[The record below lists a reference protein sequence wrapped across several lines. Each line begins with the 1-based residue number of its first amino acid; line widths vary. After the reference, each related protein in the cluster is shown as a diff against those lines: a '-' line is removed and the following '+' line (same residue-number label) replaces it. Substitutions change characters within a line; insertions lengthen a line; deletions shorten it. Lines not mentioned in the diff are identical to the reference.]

1 MSIIDAAFKQSQT
14 ANNTEQAHLAYQQT
28 KQLAFY
34 RKLSI
39 GLAGVGLSV
48 TFALAGFYSGQ
59 YIQSQSQST
68 SVQAQR
74 DQAEE
79 ILQVTTQLEAKHQEG
94 TELSK
99 PLEEKPIAMAQ
110 NKQDELQIQEQY
122 QWMSVQVGIDEQGA
136 PIFKQQL
143 VPLSAVANV
152 NNTPAASSF
161 VSNSALPEQQ
171 KEDLSQYRV
180 LGKPLGDDA
189 TPNNQAKTASQIA
202 RSQDDLSQYRVLGK
216 PLGDD
221 AMPNNQAITASQIA
235 RSQDDLSQ
243 YRVLGK
249 PLDDDATLND
259 QVGITSQI
267 ARSQDDLSQ
276 YRVLGKPLASE
287 PEIQV
292 ETSDTKATASN
303 TDNQASENNNGALT
317 DEAAARLKAAF
328 ELAVA
333 ETADKDFSQQ
343 EAVEA
348 APEKE
353 RLSIEFL
360 PEKTQA
366 AIGKLTY
373 QAHIYATSE
382 HKRWIKINGV
392 ELYEGDKINGMRLLE
407 IAPEAS
413 IFRFQ
418 GYDFTVKAMQDWQP
432 Y

>member
-39 GLAGVGLSV
+39 GLAGVGLSA

-202 RSQDDLSQYRVLGK
+202 S
-216 PLGDD
+216 
-221 AMPNNQAITASQIA
+221 
-235 RSQDDLSQ
+235 SQDDLSQ

>member
-48 TFALAGFYSGQ
+48 TFALVGFYSGQ
-59 YIQSQSQST
+59 YLQSQSQSIAT
-68 SVQAQR
+68 LQNQQEQVEETTEKVAQQEIKQQDNVSHLQPTKAKPNTEIPNNQAVVQS
-74 DQAEE
+74 
-79 ILQVTTQLEAKHQEG
+79 G
-94 TELSK
+94 
-99 PLEEKPIAMAQ
+99 
-110 NKQDELQIQEQY
+110 EQY
-122 QWMSVQVGIDEQGA
+122 QWMSVQVGVNEQGA

-143 VPLSAVANV
+143 VPLSAVAQV
-152 NNTPAASSF
+152 NIAPAEYSV
-161 VSNSALPEQQ
+161 VSNNALPEQRE
-171 KEDLSQYRV
+171 EDLSQYRV
-180 LGKPLGDDA
+180 LGKPLGDA
-189 TPNNQAKTASQIA
+189 QLNTQQVSTFSQTTS
-202 RSQDDLSQYRVLGK
+202 SQDDF
-216 PLGDD
+216 
-221 AMPNNQAITASQIA
+221 
-235 RSQDDLSQ
+235 SQ

-249 PLDDDATLND
+249 PLDETQLNSQ
-259 QVGITSQI
+259 QVSVSSQTI
-267 ARSQDDLSQ
+267 PSQDDFSQ
-276 YRVLGKPLASE
+276 YRVLGKSLTPE
-287 PEIQV
+287 PEP
-292 ETSDTKATASN
+292 ETQTEALDTAHILTN
-303 TDNQASENNNGALT
+303 TDNLTSENNNEALT

-333 ETADKDFSQQ
+333 ETADKDFTATESS
-343 EAVEA
+343 ETAL
-348 APEKE
+348 EKE

-418 GYDFTVKAMQDWQP
+418 GYDFAVKAMQDWQP
-432 Y
+432 

>member
-59 YIQSQSQST
+59 YLQSQSQSIAT
-68 SVQAQR
+68 LQNQQE
-74 DQAEE
+74 QAEGTTETVAQQE
-79 ILQVTTQLEAKHQEG
+79 IKQQDNVSRSQLTAENLNNQGAVQSG
-94 TELSK
+94 
-99 PLEEKPIAMAQ
+99 
-110 NKQDELQIQEQY
+110 EQY
-122 QWMSVQVGIDEQGA
+122 QWMSVQVGVNEQGT

-143 VPLSAVANV
+143 VPLSAVAQI
-152 NNTPAASSF
+152 NTELAESSV
-161 VSNSALPEQQ
+161 VSNTVIPEQRE
-171 KEDLSQYRV
+171 EDLSQYRV
-180 LGKPLGDDA
+180 LGKPLDNTQLNSQVG
-189 TPNNQAKTASQIA
+189 AS
-202 RSQDDLSQYRVLGK
+202 SQTTLPQEDISQYRVLGK
-216 PLGDD
+216 PLE
-221 AMPNNQAITASQIA
+221 
-235 RSQDDLSQ
+235 
-243 YRVLGK
+243 
-249 PLDDDATLND
+249 
-259 QVGITSQI
+259 
-267 ARSQDDLSQ
+267 
-276 YRVLGKPLASE
+276 SE
-287 PEIQV
+287 PGIQT
-292 ETSDTKATASN
+292 ELFNNSASLSS
-303 TDNQASENNNGALT
+303 TENKTPESTTEEVT
-317 DEAAARLKAAF
+317 DEAAERLKAAF

-333 ETADKDFSQQ
+333 ETADKDFT
-343 EAVEA
+343 EAEPTETT
-348 APEKE
+348 PEKE

-360 PEKTQA
+360 PAKTQA

-413 IFRFQ
+413 VFRFQ
-418 GYDFTVKAMQDWQP
+418 GYDFAVKAMQDWQP

>member
-59 YIQSQSQST
+59 YLQSQSQSIATLQNQQEQVEETTETVAQQEVKQQDNALRLQPTQAKPT
-68 SVQAQR
+68 SETSNNQGVAQS
-74 DQAEE
+74 
-79 ILQVTTQLEAKHQEG
+79 G
-94 TELSK
+94 
-99 PLEEKPIAMAQ
+99 
-110 NKQDELQIQEQY
+110 EQY
-122 QWMSVQVGIDEQGA
+122 QWMSVQVGVNEQGT

-143 VPLSAVANV
+143 VPLSAVAQV
-152 NNTPAASSF
+152 NTVPAESSV
-161 VSNSALPEQQ
+161 VSNTALPEQR
-171 KEDLSQYRV
+171 EE
-180 LGKPLGDDA
+180 
-189 TPNNQAKTASQIA
+189 
-202 RSQDDLSQYRVLGK
+202 
-216 PLGDD
+216 
-221 AMPNNQAITASQIA
+221 
-235 RSQDDLSQ
+235 DLSQ

-249 PLDDDATLND
+249 PLDDPQLNS
-259 QVGITSQI
+259 QVGANSQTTPL
-267 ARSQDDLSQ
+267 QEDLSQ
-276 YRVLGKPLASE
+276 YRVLGKPLESE
-287 PEIQV
+287 PEIQT
-292 ETSDTKATASN
+292 ELLNNSLAQSN
-303 TDNQASENNNGALT
+303 TENQTPENTAKEVT
-317 DEAAARLKAAF
+317 DESSARLKAAF

-333 ETADKDFSQQ
+333 ETEDKDFT
-343 EAVEA
+343 EAEPTETS
-348 APEKE
+348 PEKE

-360 PEKTQA
+360 PAKTQA

-418 GYDFTVKAMQDWQP
+418 GYDFAVKAMQDWQP

>member
-59 YIQSQSQST
+59 YLQSQSQSIAT
-68 SVQAQR
+68 LQNQQEQVEETAETVAQQETKQQDNVSRLQPTQAKPTAENPNNQGVVQS
-74 DQAEE
+74 
-79 ILQVTTQLEAKHQEG
+79 G
-94 TELSK
+94 
-99 PLEEKPIAMAQ
+99 
-110 NKQDELQIQEQY
+110 EQY
-122 QWMSVQVGIDEQGA
+122 QWMSVQVGVNEQGA

-143 VPLSAVANV
+143 VPLSAVAQV
-152 NNTPAASSF
+152 STVSAESSV
-161 VSNSALPEQQ
+161 VSNTALLEQPE
-171 KEDLSQYRV
+171 EDLSQYRV
-180 LGKPLGDDA
+180 LGKPLDD
-189 TPNNQAKTASQIA
+189 TQLNSQVGANSQMI
-202 RSQDDLSQYRVLGK
+202 SPQDDLSQYRVLGK
-216 PLGDD
+216 PL
-221 AMPNNQAITASQIA
+221 T
-235 RSQDDLSQ
+235 
-243 YRVLGK
+243 
-249 PLDDDATLND
+249 
-259 QVGITSQI
+259 
-267 ARSQDDLSQ
+267 
-276 YRVLGKPLASE
+276 SE
-287 PEIQV
+287 PETQT
-292 ETSDTKATASN
+292 EALDTASTLTN
-303 TDNQASENNNGALT
+303 TDNLTSENNNEALT

-343 EAVEA
+343 ETVEA
-348 APEKE
+348 PPEKE

-418 GYDFTVKAMQDWQP
+418 GYDFAVKAMQDWQP

>member
-59 YIQSQSQST
+59 YLQSQSQSIATLQNQQEQVEEVTETLAQQDNVSRLQPTQAKPT
-68 SVQAQR
+68 SETSNNQGAVQS
-74 DQAEE
+74 
-79 ILQVTTQLEAKHQEG
+79 G
-94 TELSK
+94 
-99 PLEEKPIAMAQ
+99 
-110 NKQDELQIQEQY
+110 EQY
-122 QWMSVQVGIDEQGA
+122 QWMSVQVGVNEQGA

-143 VPLSAVANV
+143 VPLSAVAQV
-152 NNTPAASSF
+152 NTELAESSV
-161 VSNSALPEQQ
+161 VSNTVIPEQRE
-171 KEDLSQYRV
+171 EDLSQYRV
-180 LGKPLGDDA
+180 LGKPLDNTQLNSQVG
-189 TPNNQAKTASQIA
+189 AS
-202 RSQDDLSQYRVLGK
+202 SQTTLPQEDISQYRVLGK
-216 PLGDD
+216 PLE
-221 AMPNNQAITASQIA
+221 
-235 RSQDDLSQ
+235 
-243 YRVLGK
+243 
-249 PLDDDATLND
+249 
-259 QVGITSQI
+259 
-267 ARSQDDLSQ
+267 
-276 YRVLGKPLASE
+276 SE
-287 PEIQV
+287 PGIQT
-292 ETSDTKATASN
+292 ELLNNSASLSYTEN
-303 TDNQASENNNGALT
+303 KTPASTTEEVT
-317 DEAAARLKAAF
+317 DEAAERLKAAF

-333 ETADKDFSQQ
+333 ETADKDFT
-343 EAVEA
+343 EAEPA
-348 APEKE
+348 ETTPEKE

-360 PEKTQA
+360 PAKTQA

-413 IFRFQ
+413 VFRFQ
-418 GYDFTVKAMQDWQP
+418 GYDFAVKAMQDWQP

>member
-59 YIQSQSQST
+59 YIQGQSQSA
-68 SVQAQR
+68 SVQAKR

-79 ILQVTTQLEAKHQEG
+79 IAQATIKQESKHQGG

-99 PLEEKPIAMAQ
+99 VLEESPIAMTQ
-110 NKQDELQIQEQY
+110 NKQDGLQTQEQY
-122 QWMSVQVGIDEQGA
+122 QWMSVQVGIDEKGT

-152 NNTPAASSF
+152 NANVNNTPAVSSV
-161 VSNSALPEQQ
+161 VSNSALPEKP

-180 LGKPLGDDA
+180 LGKPLVDDA
-189 TPNNQAKTASQIA
+189 TLNNQAVTASQIT
-202 RSQDDLSQYRVLGK
+202 S
-216 PLGDD
+216 
-221 AMPNNQAITASQIA
+221 
-235 RSQDDLSQ
+235 SQDDLSQ

-249 PLDDDATLND
+249 PLDDATQRN
-259 QVGITSQI
+259 QAGTASQI
-267 ARSQDDLSQ
+267 TRSQDDLSQ
-276 YRVLGKPLASE
+276 YRVLGKSLTSE
-287 PEIQV
+287 PEAQT
-292 ETSDTKATASN
+292 ETLDTAATVSN
-303 TDNQASENNNGALT
+303 TDNQTSENNNDALT

-343 EAVEA
+343 ETVEA

-418 GYDFTVKAMQDWQP
+418 GYDFAVKAMQDWQP

>member
-59 YIQSQSQST
+59 YLQSQSQSIATLQNQQEQVEEVTETLAQQDNVSRLQPTQAKPT
-68 SVQAQR
+68 SETSNNQGAVQS
-74 DQAEE
+74 
-79 ILQVTTQLEAKHQEG
+79 G
-94 TELSK
+94 
-99 PLEEKPIAMAQ
+99 
-110 NKQDELQIQEQY
+110 EQY
-122 QWMSVQVGIDEQGA
+122 QWMSVQVGVNEQGV

-143 VPLSAVANV
+143 VPLSAVAQV
-152 NNTPAASSF
+152 NTVPAESSV
-161 VSNSALPEQQ
+161 VSNTALPEQP
-171 KEDLSQYRV
+171 EE
-180 LGKPLGDDA
+180 
-189 TPNNQAKTASQIA
+189 
-202 RSQDDLSQYRVLGK
+202 
-216 PLGDD
+216 
-221 AMPNNQAITASQIA
+221 
-235 RSQDDLSQ
+235 DLSQ

-249 PLDDDATLND
+249 PLDDTQLNS
-259 QVGITSQI
+259 QVGTSLQTTP
-267 ARSQDDLSQ
+267 SQEDLSQ
-276 YRVLGKPLASE
+276 YRVLGKPLESE
-287 PEIQV
+287 PEIQT
-292 ETSDTKATASN
+292 ELLNNYDSQSN
-303 TDNQASENNNGALT
+303 TENQIPENAVEEAT
-317 DEAAARLKAAF
+317 DEAAERLKAAF

-333 ETADKDFSQQ
+333 ETADKDFT
-343 EAVEA
+343 EAEPA
-348 APEKE
+348 ETTAEKE

-360 PEKTQA
+360 PAKTQA

-418 GYDFTVKAMQDWQP
+418 GYDFAVKAMQDWQP

>member
-48 TFALAGFYSGQ
+48 TFVLAGFYSGQ
-59 YIQSQSQST
+59 YLQSQSQSIATLQNQQEQVEEVTETLAQQDNVSRLQPTQAKPT
-68 SVQAQR
+68 SETSNNQVAVQS
-74 DQAEE
+74 
-79 ILQVTTQLEAKHQEG
+79 G
-94 TELSK
+94 
-99 PLEEKPIAMAQ
+99 
-110 NKQDELQIQEQY
+110 EQY
-122 QWMSVQVGIDEQGA
+122 QWMSVQVGVNEQGV

-143 VPLSAVANV
+143 VPLSVVAQV
-152 NNTPAASSF
+152 NTVPAESSV
-161 VSNSALPEQQ
+161 VSNTALPEQS
-171 KEDLSQYRV
+171 EE
-180 LGKPLGDDA
+180 
-189 TPNNQAKTASQIA
+189 
-202 RSQDDLSQYRVLGK
+202 
-216 PLGDD
+216 
-221 AMPNNQAITASQIA
+221 
-235 RSQDDLSQ
+235 DLSQ

-249 PLDDDATLND
+249 PLDDTQLNS
-259 QVGITSQI
+259 QVGTSLQTTP
-267 ARSQDDLSQ
+267 SQEDLSQ
-276 YRVLGKPLASE
+276 YRVLGKPLESE
-287 PEIQV
+287 PEIQT
-292 ETSDTKATASN
+292 ELLNNYDSQSN
-303 TDNQASENNNGALT
+303 TENQIPENAVEEAT
-317 DEAAARLKAAF
+317 DEAAERLKAAF

-333 ETADKDFSQQ
+333 ETADKDFT
-343 EAVEA
+343 EAEPA
-348 APEKE
+348 ETTPEKE

-360 PEKTQA
+360 PAKTQA

-413 IFRFQ
+413 VFRFQ
-418 GYDFTVKAMQDWQP
+418 GYDFAVKAMQDWQP

>member
-59 YIQSQSQST
+59 YFQGQSQSIATLQNQQGEVEAET
-68 SVQAQR
+68 ETLAQQEVKQQ
-74 DQAEE
+74 DNVAH
-79 ILQVTTQLEAKHQEG
+79 LQLTRVKTTAK
-94 TELSK
+94 
-99 PLEEKPIAMAQ
+99 AQ
-110 NKQDELQIQEQY
+110 NNQAADQSDEQY
-122 QWMSVQVGIDEQGA
+122 QWMSVQVGVNELGA

-152 NNTPAASSF
+152 NTSPAVPSIISNT
-161 VSNSALPEQQ
+161 ALPKQP

-180 LGKPLGDDA
+180 LGKPLDG
-189 TPNNQAKTASQIA
+189 TKLNSQQVSASSQTIS
-202 RSQDDLSQYRVLGK
+202 SQDDLSQYRVLGK
-216 PLGDD
+216 PL
-221 AMPNNQAITASQIA
+221 T
-235 RSQDDLSQ
+235 
-243 YRVLGK
+243 
-249 PLDDDATLND
+249 
-259 QVGITSQI
+259 
-267 ARSQDDLSQ
+267 
-276 YRVLGKPLASE
+276 SE
-287 PEIQV
+287 PETQT
-292 ETSDTKATASN
+292 EALDTASTLTN
-303 TDNQASENNNGALT
+303 TDNLTSENNNEALT

-343 EAVEA
+343 ETVEA
-348 APEKE
+348 PPEKE

-418 GYDFTVKAMQDWQP
+418 GYDFAVKAMQDWQP

>member
-249 PLDDDATLND
+249 PLT
-259 QVGITSQI
+259 
-267 ARSQDDLSQ
+267 
-276 YRVLGKPLASE
+276 SE
-287 PEIQV
+287 PETQ
-292 ETSDTKATASN
+292 TDTLGTAATASN

>member
-59 YIQSQSQST
+59 YLQSQSQSIATLQNQQEQVEEVTETLAQQDNVSRLQPTQAKPT
-68 SVQAQR
+68 SETSINQGAVQS
-74 DQAEE
+74 
-79 ILQVTTQLEAKHQEG
+79 G
-94 TELSK
+94 
-99 PLEEKPIAMAQ
+99 
-110 NKQDELQIQEQY
+110 EQY
-122 QWMSVQVGIDEQGA
+122 QWMSVQVGVNEQGA

-143 VPLSAVANV
+143 VPLSAVAQV
-152 NNTPAASSF
+152 NTVPAESSV
-161 VSNSALPEQQ
+161 VSNTALPEQP
-171 KEDLSQYRV
+171 EE
-180 LGKPLGDDA
+180 
-189 TPNNQAKTASQIA
+189 
-202 RSQDDLSQYRVLGK
+202 
-216 PLGDD
+216 
-221 AMPNNQAITASQIA
+221 
-235 RSQDDLSQ
+235 DLSQ

-249 PLDDDATLND
+249 PLDDTQLNS
-259 QVGITSQI
+259 QVGTSLQTTP
-267 ARSQDDLSQ
+267 SQEDLSQ
-276 YRVLGKPLASE
+276 YRVLGKPLESE
-287 PEIQV
+287 PEIQT
-292 ETSDTKATASN
+292 ELLNNYDSQSN
-303 TDNQASENNNGALT
+303 TENQIPENAVEEAT
-317 DEAAARLKAAF
+317 DEAAERLKAAF

-333 ETADKDFSQQ
+333 ETADKDFT
-343 EAVEA
+343 EAEPA
-348 APEKE
+348 ETTPEKE

-360 PEKTQA
+360 PAKTQA

-413 IFRFQ
+413 VFRFQ
-418 GYDFTVKAMQDWQP
+418 GYDFAVKAMQDWQP